1 MIVYENPSFTMGAKC
16 CKEEPLIVGEETLQT
31 HLVRDQSRNFYDVY
45 DVVKIIGHGSIST
58 ISKIKKKKQSN
69 INGMKTTKK
78 TKPHL
83 YFVLKEMDTSII
95 ETNRIDELENEIT
108 LLKALD
114 HPNIIK
120 VYETYTLKNR
130 KAMVLELC
138 TGGDLYTRHPYSEK
152 QAAKII
158 KDCLSAISYLHS
170 HKVIHRDIKYENIMF
185 ESKKTNARIKLIDFG
200 LSKCFWHNNQILTGQ
215 IGTLYTMSPQ
225 VIQGAYTAQADLW
238 SIGVVTFML
247 LSGSDPPFW
256 GHSLQTIISQV
267 MNSQVEFKGNTWST
281 RSKESKHFVKSLLK
295 VNPKQRLTAVAA
307 LKHSWLS
314 KEIDLSDEEPDA
326 TLLQNVKS
334 NLINY
339 ASNDNFK
346 RIALN
351 IIAKNSNTEEICE
364 LRKIF
369 DEFDTDHVGSISFQE
384 FKLTIRKL
392 GKFDK
397 HKIKAIFDKLDVNE
411 SGVIKYTEFLA
422 AALEAQGRIN
432 HVRIKE
438 AFDVLDSDDTG
449 FISAEDLRKVL
460 GTKCSNTYI
469 DEIIQS
475 ADMDGDGQISFD
487 DFKQHFDQQY
497 HGKDEGIVQRGQKS
511 NNSNGTNIP

>member
-1 MIVYENPSFTMGAKC
+1 MGAKC
-16 CKEEPLIVGEETLQT
+16 CKEEPFLVGEENLYT
-31 HLVRDQSRNFYDVY
+31 HLVRDQSRNFHDVY

-58 ISKIKKKKQSN
+58 ISKIKKKRSN
-69 INGMKTTKK
+69 GDNTK
-78 TKPHL
+78 TKTRPHL
-83 YFVLKEMDTSII
+83 YYVLKEIDTSVI
-95 ETNRIDELENEIT
+95 EANRIDELENELT

-120 VYETYTLKNR
+120 VYETYKLNNR

-158 KDCLSAISYLHS
+158 KECLSAISYLHS

-185 ESKKTNARIKLIDFG
+185 ESKKTDARVKLIDFG

-225 VIQGAYTAQADLW
+225 VIKGVYTAQADLW

-267 MNSQVEFKGNTWST
+267 MNSQVEFKGNTWKT
-281 RSKESKHFVKSLLK
+281 RSNESKHFVKSLLK
-295 VNPKQRLTAVAA
+295 VNPKLRLTAVAA
-307 LKHSWLS
+307 LKHPWLS
-314 KEIDLSDEEPDA
+314 KEIDFSDEEPDA
-326 TLLQNVKS
+326 ELLSDVKS
-334 NLINY
+334 NLIHY
-339 ASNDNFK
+339 AANDNFK

-364 LRKIF
+364 LRKVF

-384 FKLTIRKL
+384 FKLSLRKL
-392 GKFDK
+392 GHFEK
-397 HKIKAIFDKLDVNE
+397 HKIKAVFDKLDVNE
-411 SGVIKYTEFLA
+411 SGVIMYTEFLA

-432 HVRIKE
+432 DVRIKE
-438 AFDVLDSDDTG
+438 AFDVLDSNGTG

-460 GTKCSNTYI
+460 GIKCSDTYI
-469 DEIIQS
+469 DEIIKS
-475 ADMDGDGQISFD
+475 ADIDGDGQISYD
-487 DFKQHFDQQY
+487 DFKQHFEQQY
-497 HGKDEGIVQRGQKS
+497 HGKDKGIVQKGQRSRRSNDTHKSPVRSRG
-511 NNSNGTNIP
+511 NI